1 MLFLPLAFISELFD
15 TAAMN
20 GTTPCCTK
28 RSVFFVSDGT
38 GITAETLGRSLL
50 TQFEGIAFQKTRLPF
65 VDNVEKASMAVERIN
80 LAEQADGCRP
90 LVFSTLINREVR
102 DIVARSNGL
111 VFEFFDTFTG
121 PLEKELG
128 ISPSRVAGRSHGMGS
143 YDAYTAR
150 IGALNFAL
158 NNDDGATTRN
168 YAMADVI
175 ITGVSR
181 CGKTPTSLYLAL
193 QYGIHAANYPIT
205 EEDLDSSRLPQALQ
219 PYRDKLFGLT
229 IDPERL
235 QQIRS
240 ERRPDSRYA
249 TLAQCKLEVEAVEA
263 IYAKEHVRFLNT
275 TTMSV
280 EEIAASIILQAGLK
294 RRL

>member
-1 MLFLPLAFISELFD
+1 
-15 TAAMN
+15 MN
-20 GTTPCCTK
+20 GNTPASSK

-50 TQFEGIAFQKTRLPF
+50 TQFEGILFQKTRLPF
-65 VDNVEKASMAVERIN
+65 VDNPEKARMAVERIN
-80 LAEQADGCRP
+80 LAAQGDSARP

-111 VFEFFDTFTG
+111 VIEFFDTFTG
-121 PLEKELG
+121 TLEAELG
-128 ISPSRVAGRSHGMGS
+128 VGASRVTGRSHGIGS

-175 ITGVSR
+175 VTGVSR

-205 EEDLDSSRLPQALQ
+205 EEDLGTSRLPTALQ

-249 TLAQCKLEVEAVEA
+249 TLTQCRMEVAAVEE
-263 IYAKEHVRFLNT
+263 IYAREHVRFLNT

>member
-1 MLFLPLAFISELFD
+1 
-15 TAAMN
+15 MN
-20 GTTPCCTK
+20 EVTSPAK
-28 RSVFFVSDGT
+28 RSVFFISDGT

-65 VDNVEKASMAVERIN
+65 VDNVEKAGMAVERIN
-80 LAEQADGCRP
+80 LAAKSDGCRP

-102 DIVARSNGL
+102 DIVSHSSAL
-111 VFEFFDTFTG
+111 VIDFFTTFTG
-121 PLEKELG
+121 AMEAELG
-128 ISPSRVAGRSHGMGS
+128 VSASQVAGRSHGMGS

-205 EEDLDSSRLPQALQ
+205 EEDLDTPRLPAALQ

-249 TLAQCKLEVEAVEA
+249 ALSQCRMEVAAVEE
-263 IYAKEHVRFLNT
+263 IYAREHIRFLNT

-294 RRL
+294 RRI

>member
-1 MLFLPLAFISELFD
+1 
-15 TAAMN
+15 MN
-20 GTTPCCTK
+20 GNTPVSSK

-50 TQFEGIAFQKTRLPF
+50 TQFEGILFQKTRLPF
-65 VDNVEKASMAVERIN
+65 VDNPEKARMAVERIN
-80 LAEQADGCRP
+80 LAAQGDSMRP

-111 VFEFFDTFTG
+111 VIEFFDTFTG
-121 PLEKELG
+121 TLEAELG
-128 ISPSRVAGRSHGMGS
+128 VGASRVTGRSHGIGS

-205 EEDLDSSRLPQALQ
+205 EEDLGTSRLPTALQ

-249 TLAQCKLEVEAVEA
+249 TLTQCRMEVAAVEE
-263 IYAKEHVRFLNT
+263 IYAREHVRFLNT